1 MSARVLVVDDN
12 SLVREALRFMLTHL
26 ELHAAHRHQRAI
38 TPAPKDGL
46 RSTVGAPDCPVADF
60 SEDHLPAGLKR

>member
-12 SLVREALRFMLTHL
+12 SLVREGLRFMLTHL
-26 ELHAAHRHQRAI
+26 ELHAVHLHQRAI

-46 RSTVGAPDCPVADF
+46 RSALCAQDCPIADC
-60 SEDHLPAGLKR
+60 SEDHLPAGLKQ